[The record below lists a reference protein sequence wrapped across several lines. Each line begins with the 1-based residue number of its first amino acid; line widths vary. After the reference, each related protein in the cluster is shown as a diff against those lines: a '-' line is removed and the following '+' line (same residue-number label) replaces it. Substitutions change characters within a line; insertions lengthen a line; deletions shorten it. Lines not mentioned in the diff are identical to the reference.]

1 MKITKVEKQIF
12 KITSN
17 IKNLVSSSTN
27 TITKYL
33 KLSEGQGY
41 IKDVS
46 HEFLFEKNVSEL
58 ANFKGQNSFSDLQVV
73 MPKEGAIDW
82 SAIRK
87 LIYARFA
94 DEIGT
99 PVVEPIKSEAV
110 IGISEEFKDL
120 RSQGYDF
127 KRVANLIEQ
136 KKGVVVNEYEL
147 EGSSNISNISD
158 ASLIERMKKLSIAG
172 YMSNYAGDDGLR
184 QSVEEVIIKKAACID
199 EIKSMFSINNG
210 LSCENYDDSE
220 LVTLVGIEAM

>member
-1 MKITKVEKQIF
+1 MKITKVAKQIF
-12 KITSN
+12 KITNN
-17 IKNLVSSSTN
+17 IKNIVASSTH

-33 KLSEGQGY
+33 NPSQDQGY

-46 HEFLFEKNVSEL
+46 NEFLFEKNVSEL

-94 DEIGT
+94 DEIVGRR
-99 PVVEPIKSEAV
+99 VEPIKAAA
-110 IGISEEFKDL
+110 IRGISEEFKDL
-120 RSQGYDF
+120 RAQGYDF

-147 EGSSNISNISD
+147 KGLSNISNISD
-158 ASLIERMKKLSIAG
+158 ASLTERMKKLSIAG
-172 YMSNYAGDDGLR
+172 YLSNYAGDDGLR
-184 QSVEEVIIKKAACID
+184 QSVEEVMHKKAACID
-199 EIKSMFSINNG
+199 EIKSMCVINNG
-210 LSCENYDDSE
+210 LSYENYDESE
-220 LVTLVGIEAM
+220 LVTLVGIDAM